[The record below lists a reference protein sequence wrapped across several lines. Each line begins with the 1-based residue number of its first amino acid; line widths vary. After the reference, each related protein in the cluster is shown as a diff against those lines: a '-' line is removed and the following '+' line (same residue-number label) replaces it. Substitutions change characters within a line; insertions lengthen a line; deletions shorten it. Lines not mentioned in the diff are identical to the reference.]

1 MKTMIRL
8 ILGVL
13 LMALPAA
20 VKAETCTFASGASTW
35 SAVGTITGA
44 GVTGCTASGDDA
56 FVVASGAT
64 VTITG
69 NITMTA
75 ATGIITVQSGGTLV
89 AEVSS
94 SATAPLTLT
103 LGGTSLVS
111 GLVCEAGSTCTLKGR
126 YLSYGQTPAL
136 LTDPQ
141 TSSYFQVGSISDCDD
156 DGTPTA
162 DCSAE
167 ANRVRF
173 TYTTADYDAAAATSL
188 NTFSNDSVG
197 AIKTG
202 DVMCGWN
209 PTTDDAAQA
218 PDTGFCY
225 DVTAD
230 GVTSSPWYIEF
241 DVRQGPSG
249 GGTGGFTPAWKD
261 VRSST
266 VSATAAATLGAR
278 DIAVDSGFIASGAE
292 RRYIGRWI
300 RFADGSGNPE
310 PFAYQ
315 IQSVTDGGVGD
326 DTIRIADTRGLRTA
340 YPTARRFYIDYGWHR
355 GDPLLIWRP
364 VVLASYTACS
374 SGSTCSDSWASFSG
388 TTTIQALMVKQTS
401 GIWLNDATVNLW
413 RDVYV
418 QGTDRDN
425 IAGIA
430 VKFLG
435 IHNAVLQR
443 TAIAGGDYESD
454 TNGGETQ
461 HGVEIGAGTTSTVA
475 SSELLIEGLTHRFV
489 ADDTIVHSV
498 AGAASKNIRVKN
510 LRAQFVLPDAS
521 SCNLVDLS
529 SNAGATGWS
538 FENLECLNCVG
549 LETSSDEVFGGMNTA
564 GQVWSV
570 DGLYVLGAGAPLI
583 EVGAIVD
590 GACSNVLVVGGG
602 NSFNGNNGTWT
613 CVKAMRDSVL
623 REIDQTG
630 MSSGNAQL
638 AANGVLEL
646 QRVLSVNNKWY
657 GGSGRYISAS
667 GNNVSFSDL
676 AIIDNEALQAG
687 AQAIDIYNCTGGC
700 SIRNVTLGWTPN
712 FSPASGQSAYGFTL
726 QTLTAGVGTVFEGN
740 LFFGGSRSPYIA
752 MYVDGAPSFAALT
765 SVVRNC
771 FFDNTTDIGS
781 NITLDSSNVRD
792 RPLMLTGQRLPSL
805 APSGLQAGLPCGAS
819 WDTGIT
825 KYQAIHAWSKQ
836 LPENL
841 GNLNLG
847 R

>member
-1 MKTMIRL
+1 MRTVIRL
-8 ILGVL
+8 LLGVL
-13 LMALPAA
+13 LVVAPALAQ
-20 VKAETCTFASGASTW
+20 AETCTFASGASTW

-103 LGGTSLVS
+103 LGGTGQVS
-111 GLVCEAGSTCTLKGR
+111 GLVCQTGSTCTLKGR

-136 LTDPQ
+136 LTDPL

-173 TYTTADYDAAAATSL
+173 TYTTAEYDAGAATSL

-261 VRSST
+261 VLSST

-326 DTIRIADTRGLRTA
+326 DIIRLADTRGLRTA

-388 TTTIQALMVKQTS
+388 TTTIQAVMVKQTS
-401 GIWLNDATVNLW
+401 GVTLNGATISQL
-413 RDVYV
+413 RDLYI
-418 QGTDRDN
+418 QGTDYDATAS
-425 IAGIA
+425 IAL
-430 VKFLG
+430 KMLNLQ
-435 IHNAVLQR
+435 NAVFER
-443 TAIAGGDYESD
+443 IAIAGGDYESD

-461 HGVEIGAGTTSTVA
+461 HGVEIGDG
-475 SSELLIEGLTHRFV
+475 SSNLILDGVTHRFV
-489 ADDTIVHSV
+489 GDDTILHSISGTP
-498 AGAASKNIRVKN
+498 AKNITVKN
-510 LRAQFVLPDAS
+510 LRAQFALPDAA

-529 SNAGATGWS
+529 SLATTGWK
-538 FENLECLNCVG
+538 FKNVECLNCTG
-549 LETSSDEVFGGMNTA
+549 IEDSSCEVFGNFNSGSSTFA
-564 GQVWSV
+564 I
-570 DGLYVLGAGAPLI
+570 DGAYILGAGCPLMDN
-583 EVGAIVD
+583 GAATVD
-590 GACSNVLVVGGG
+590 GSCSNMLVVGGG
-602 NSFNGNNGTWT
+602 NVFNSNNGSWT
-613 CVKAMRDSVL
+613 CMRATRNSVI
-623 REIDQTG
+623 RETDQSG
-630 MSSGNAQL
+630 MSSGNVQL
-638 AANGVLEL
+638 GQNGNLEMQKL
-646 QRVLSVNNKWY
+646 LSMNNKWY
-657 GGSGRYISAS
+657 GASGRFVSTS
-667 GNNVSFSDL
+667 SRNVNFSNV
-676 AIIDNEALQAG
+676 AIIDDQSAQAG
-687 AQAIDIYNCTGGC
+687 AYVVDVLTCAGGC
-700 SIRNVTLGWTPN
+700 QFRNMTIGWTPG
-712 FSPASGQSAYGFTL
+712 FSPASGQAGFGFGFSTM
-726 QTLTAGVGTVFEGN
+726 TAGVGSLLEGN
-740 LFFGGSRSPYIA
+740 LVYSGKRSPFIGF
-752 MYVDGAPSFAALT
+752 YVDGAPSFAALD
-765 SVVRNC
+765 SVKRNC
-771 FFDNTTDIGS
+771 FWGNTTDIGA

-792 RPLMLTGQRLPSL
+792 RPLMLSGYRMPSL
-805 APSGLQAGLPCGAS
+805 TPSGLQAKLPCGAS

-825 KYQAIHAWSKQ
+825 RYQAIHAWSKL